1 MTGKEIRLSDCIGHG
16 FYEIHRDIRQGG
28 HTHYWIKG
36 GRGSGKSSF
45 LSIEIMLGL
54 LEDREANAVALRKVA
69 ANLKDSVIQQMAWA
83 VQMLGV
89 AEDWEIKASM
99 GEMVRKSTGQ
109 KVLFRGCDDPRKLKS
124 LKFQKGYAKYIW
136 YEEADEFRG
145 MAELRSLN

>member
-1 MTGKEIRLSDCIGHG
+1 MTGKEIRLSECIGHG

-89 AEDWEIKASM
+89 AEDCIESVTVPLDDYTSLTCRMA
-99 GEMVRKSTGQ
+99 GRGTGD
-109 KVLFRGCDDPRKLKS
+109 G
-124 LKFQKGYAKYIW
+124 
-136 YEEADEFRG
+136 
-145 MAELRSLN
+145 